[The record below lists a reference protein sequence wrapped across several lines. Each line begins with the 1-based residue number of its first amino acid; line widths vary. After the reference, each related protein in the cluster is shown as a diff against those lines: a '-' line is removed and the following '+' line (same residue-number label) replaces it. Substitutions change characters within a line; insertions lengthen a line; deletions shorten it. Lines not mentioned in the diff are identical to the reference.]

1 MKPGT
6 IFLFVLLV
14 LGMGACNLPV
24 NAPDAGETTNSPRP
38 TITTGPIPTG
48 LVSPADFEYLGAF
61 RLPDDGDRP
70 YTFEYGGN
78 AMTFNPGGDPTG
90 PDDGFPGSL
99 FISGHDRLPYGEL
112 PDGGQVA
119 EVDIPVPTRTGDVTA
134 LNTAGFLQGFAN
146 VTDGFFTGL
155 DEIPRLGLAYLDT
168 PATGPLLHIT
178 WGQHLQFDLGTPTHA
193 WFSTDLS
200 NPDMQGEWYIDDL
213 SPYSVTGYLFTIP
226 ANWAETHTDGQQL
239 ATGRYRDGGWSG
251 MGPSLV
257 AYQPWVDENGTPA
270 ADGTHLDATVLL
282 LYESSE
288 NTAAIEHAMTGYQH
302 PDEWEGGAWVV
313 TPSGKTAVLFAG
325 TKSLGEKY
333 WYGWVNPDGPQAACV
348 ETEMLGEFTLCYQA
362 DGTPCPQSDLGGCS
376 GHNDYRG
383 WWSDRF
389 EAEIIL
395 YDPADLAKVATGEME
410 SWEPQPYAVLSLE
423 DVLFHNPSGVDAD
436 MLGTGDQ
443 RRFRIG
449 DVAYDPV
456 NGLLYVLELYADGA
470 KPVVHV
476 WRIK

>member
-1 MKPGT
+1 MVPDHHHQPDRDVHKTDTDAPG
-6 IFLFVLLV
+6 
-14 LGMGACNLPV
+14 P
-24 NAPDAGETTNSPRP
+24 ERP
-38 TITTGPIPTG
+38 
-48 LVSPADFEYLGAF
+48 S
-61 RLPDDGDRP
+61 RDR
-70 YTFEYGGN
+70 
-78 AMTFNPGGDPTG
+78 
-90 PDDGFPGSL
+90 PGSL
-99 FISGHDRLPYGEL
+99 FITGHDRLPYGEL

-119 EVDIPVPTRTGDVTA
+119 EVDIPAPTLTGDVAA
-134 LNTAGFLQGFAN
+134 LNTAGFLQGFAD
-146 VTDGFFTGL
+146 VAAGHFADL

-168 PATGPLLHIT
+168 PETGPLLHMT
-178 WGQHLQFDLGTPTHA
+178 WGQHMQFDLNTPTHA

-200 NPDMQGEWYIDDL
+200 NPDMQGEWFIDNL

-226 ANWAETHTDGQQL
+226 ADWAAAYTNGQQL

-251 MGPSLV
+251 MGPSLI
-257 AYQPWVDENGTPA
+257 AYTPWVDENGTPA
-270 ADGTHLDATVLL
+270 ADGTHLNSTVLL
-282 LYESSE
+282 LYQSSE

-333 WYGWVNPDGPQAACV
+333 WYGWANPDGPQYACV
-348 ETEMLGEFTLCYQA
+348 ETEMLGQFTLCYQA
-362 DGTPCPQSDLGGCS
+362 DGTPCPESDLSGCT

-383 WWSDRF
+383 WWSTYF
-389 EAEIIL
+389 EAEILL
-395 YDPADLAKVATGEME
+395 YDPADLAKVASGEME

-423 DVLFHNPSGVDAD
+423 EALFHNPSGVEAD
-436 MLGTGDQ
+436 MIGTGVQ

-449 DVAYDPV
+449 DVAYDPA

-476 WRIK
+476 WRIR